1 MTELTFADERIIEG
15 KEELKQR
22 GELRLERQQRA
33 DGESK
38 EKIQKR
44 WRLVQGVV
52 LLLQNVPRYSFDI
65 SMWVPTSHIGDKW
78 AGTPAVNM
86 GPTKNT
92 TCDCEL
98 LGHWYGHYGLLVYNK
113 NHKN

>member
-1 MTELTFADERIIEG
+1 MSNDGIDLCRRKNHRRKGRVEATR
-15 KEELKQR
+15 R
-22 GELRLERQQRA
+22 VERQQRA

-38 EKIQKR
+38 VKIQKR

-52 LLLQNVPRYSFDI
+52 LLLQNMPRYSFDI
-65 SMWVPTSHIGDKW
+65 SMWVPISHIGDKW
-78 AGTPAVNM
+78 AGTPEVDM
-86 GPTKNT
+86 GPAKNAT
-92 TCDCEL
+92 CEL

>member
-22 GELRLERQQRA
+22 GELRGSSVPTEKA
-33 DGESK
+33 K
-38 EKIQKR
+38 YKIQKR

-52 LLLQNVPRYSFDI
+52 LLLQNMPRYSFDI

-78 AGTPAVNM
+78 AGTPAVDT
-86 GPTKNT
+86 GPAKST
-92 TCDCEL
+92 TCEL